1 MNLKKAL
8 NRRTV
13 SLHLQGATKQEIIE
27 EMVGLLDKAGLLRNR
42 DAALA
47 CVLEREQQMSTGM
60 QYGVAIPHGRTDT
73 TDTLLAAVGIH
84 PHGVDFDSIDHE
96 PSRLFILTVS
106 PRQPLRPSTPVPR
119 RSQPP
124 PHQRRRPRPPPR
136 GHLRRRGH
144 HPPHRLIP
152 H

>member
-13 SLHLQGATKQEIIE
+13 CLHLHGATKQEIIE

-106 PRQPLRPSTPVPR
+106 PAK
-119 RSQPP
+119 RSGPQL
-124 PHQRRRPRPPPR
+124 QF
-136 GHLRRRGH
+136 LAEVS
-144 HPPHRLIP
+144 RLLTNADVRARLLEAASEDEVIALLTA
-152 H
+152 